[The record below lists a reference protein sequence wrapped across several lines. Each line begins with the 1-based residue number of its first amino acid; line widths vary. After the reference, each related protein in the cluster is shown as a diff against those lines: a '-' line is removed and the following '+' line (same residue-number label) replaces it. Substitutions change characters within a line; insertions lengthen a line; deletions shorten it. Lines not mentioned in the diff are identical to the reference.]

1 MNPTTQSISTPPTTT
16 MGMGV
21 TPMPQAPMMNQGGA
35 MPPPTF
41 QSPSYEGGGDTSGGS
56 GKSNPF
62 KDFFSDINLVEA
74 GILALGVATFLYAI
88 YYYKFEMTMAK
99 TSYADLN
106 TRMQKLELLESK
118 RKSAEQNANGKNSG
132 RNNPRKRMLI

>member
-1 MNPTTQSISTPPTTT
+1 MNQATTQSISTPPAPT
-16 MGMGV
+16 MAIGG
-21 TPMPQAPMMNQGGA
+21 TAMPQTHMMNQGGA

-41 QSPSYEGGGDTSGGS
+41 QSPTFEDGGDMGDK
-56 GKSNPF
+56 GKSNSI

-74 GILALGVATFLYAI
+74 SILALGVATFLYAI

-106 TRMQKLELLESK
+106 TRMQRLELSESK
-118 RKSAEQNANGKNSG
+118 RKAAEQNANGKNSG
-132 RNNPRKRMLI
+132 RQTRKRMLF